1 MKKLPL
7 LLLATLLTMN
17 VYAQVVFESGY
28 FIDNSGQKVECLI
41 RNVDWSD
48 NPTEFQYK
56 LSEGSEINTATIESV
71 KEFGVDG
78 FSKYI
83 KSKVK
88 IDRSSDNI
96 YHLSHDRNPIFKE
109 EELFLRVLVEGKANL
124 YFYEHENLS
133 RFFFSIEDAGIE
145 QLVFKRYRSQGNK
158 IGNNQLF
165 RQQLWSHLQCPE
177 FTMNKVEKTNYTR
190 RDLVRYFVDFN
201 ECHDQLLVNYTEQ
214 GAKTV
219 FNLNIRPGLNYSSL
233 FIENPTAD
241 GIFPKRDTDFGSEIG
256 FRFGIEAELILPF
269 HRNKWGIIMEPTYHH
284 FKSEK
289 ETSIDKVKVNYTSI
303 EIPIGVRHYFFLNE
317 KSKIFINGSFIV
329 DVTFNSIIEFE
340 EQPNLP
346 IRTAI
351 NLGFGLG
358 YKYNDK
364 FGLELR
370 YHTARDVIGEFD
382 FWVSEYRNF
391 SVILGYTIL

>member
-83 KSKVK
+83 RSEVK
-88 IDRSSDNI
+88 IDRSSDKIN
-96 YHLSHDRNPIFKE
+96 HLSHERNPIFKE

-133 RFFFSIEDAGIE
+133 RFFFSIEDTEIE

-177 FTMNKVEKTNYTR
+177 FTMDKVEKTNYTR
-190 RDLVRYFVDFN
+190 RDLVKYFVDFN
-201 ECHDQLLVNYTEQ
+201 ECHDQLFVNYTEQ
-214 GAKTV
+214 GAKTI
-219 FNLNIRPGLNYSSL
+219 FNLSIRPGLNYSSL
-233 FIENPTAD
+233 IIGNPGAP
-241 GIFPKRDTDFGSEIG
+241 FPSVRRVIDFGNKMG
-256 FRFGIEAELILPF
+256 YRLGIEAELILPF
-269 HRNKWGIIMEPTYHH
+269 HRNKWGITMEPTFHH
-284 FKSEK
+284 FNSEK
-289 ETSIDKVKVNYTSI
+289 ETPIDKVKVNYTSI

-317 KSKIFINGSFIV
+317 NSKIFINGSFLI
-329 DVTFNSIIEFE
+329 DIRFNSVVDFDPELE
-340 EQPNLP
+340 LP
-346 IRTAI
+346 LRPPI
-351 NLGFGLG
+351 NFGFGLG
-358 YKYNDK
+358 YKYFDRY
-364 FGLELR
+364 GLEFR
-370 YHTARDVIGEFD
+370 YHTKREVMSDHIT
-382 FWVSEYRNF
+382 WVSEYRTYSIIF
-391 SVILGYTIL
+391 GYTIL